1 MGSAGGAREKR
12 GGDAFAQ
19 TRDGLRAGGLRRGLG
34 CDQVDRGAARG
45 IGRRCERDRARRD
58 SERRQRGWR
67 GQRDVPPPQQ
77 RRVRTVVVAS
87 DAGDIGAQAGG
98 RVRLDSRR
106 VGGQQ
111 GGAVHG
117 LAVLGAGDVRY
128 RCRVE
133 PGARLRRDE
142 HERKQQALGAAS
154 VAVRLRGHWKVVR
167 PDGGSVKL
175 AARYIPNRKVIRMA
189 KPAPAVE
196 VKVLARNKRAR
207 HEYHVDETLEAG
219 LVLAG
224 SEVKS
229 IRAGKVTLVDAFA
242 DIDKGEAWL
251 HQMEIGVYAFSHG
264 RNHEPRRKRKL
275 LLHRR
280 EIDRLVGKIREKSY
294 TLVPLSLYEKKG
306 RVKAEIA
313 LVYGKQSWDK
323 REDVK
328 KRESQR
334 EIDRAMAS
342 RRR

>member
-1 MGSAGGAREKR
+1 
-12 GGDAFAQ
+12 
-19 TRDGLRAGGLRRGLG
+19 
-34 CDQVDRGAARG
+34 
-45 IGRRCERDRARRD
+45 
-58 SERRQRGWR
+58 
-67 GQRDVPPPQQ
+67 
-77 RRVRTVVVAS
+77 VAKS
-87 DAGDIGAQAGG
+87 
-98 RVRLDSRR
+98 S
-106 VGGQQ
+106 
-111 GGAVHG
+111 
-117 LAVLGAGDVRY
+117 
-128 RCRVE
+128 
-133 PGARLRRDE
+133 
-142 HERKQQALGAAS
+142 
-154 VAVRLRGHWKVVR
+154 
-167 PDGGSVKL
+167 
-175 AARYIPNRKVIRMA
+175 
-189 KPAPAVE
+189 PAVE

-251 HQMEIGVYAFSHG
+251 HQMDIGVYAFSHG

-323 REDVK
+323 REDAK

>member
-1 MGSAGGAREKR
+1 
-12 GGDAFAQ
+12 
-19 TRDGLRAGGLRRGLG
+19 
-34 CDQVDRGAARG
+34 
-45 IGRRCERDRARRD
+45 
-58 SERRQRGWR
+58 
-67 GQRDVPPPQQ
+67 
-77 RRVRTVVVAS
+77 
-87 DAGDIGAQAGG
+87 
-98 RVRLDSRR
+98 
-106 VGGQQ
+106 
-111 GGAVHG
+111 
-117 LAVLGAGDVRY
+117 
-128 RCRVE
+128 
-133 PGARLRRDE
+133 
-142 HERKQQALGAAS
+142 
-154 VAVRLRGHWKVVR
+154 
-167 PDGGSVKL
+167 
-175 AARYIPNRKVIRMA
+175 MA

-242 DIDKGEAWL
+242 DIDKGKAWL
-251 HQMEIGVYAFSHG
+251 HQMDIGVYAFSHG
-264 RNHEPRRKRKL
+264 RNHDPRRKRKL

-313 LVYGKQSWDK
+313 LVHGKQSWDK

-328 KRESQR
+328 KREGQR